1 MKKLYESYKSK
12 FVAAKEIAQ
21 KYGLPVEKLDEAI
34 SEISDFHLTVPVV
47 GAFSTGKS
55 SLINAVLGQEI
66 LATDIT
72 AETAVPAEI
81 CYGDNCITY
90 FRNDNGSSYTGSV
103 EDFNTQKLSFKEF
116 SHVQVTLDNEF
127 LSQIPSVKIV
137 DMPGFDSGY
146 EVHDKAIKDYLP
158 KSLAYVIAAAEDDG
172 TLHDSVL
179 RFLDD
184 LKISNMPVYLVITK
198 ADDKDSIDDVK
209 NELKKLMST
218 RMGLDDI
225 KVAVTEASTD
235 EVDEFKAILLELQN
249 DSDAIFE
256 KHYTAKL
263 NEQLQLIH
271 TYLLQQLKAKNME
284 PEKLEEERKYFENK
298 INEIQ
303 NSLEKEKADFHS
315 QAESCIAD
323 IQQKVENELKGKKAS
338 LVNMLAQ
345 GSDISNRINNIVR
358 NTISTEINEN
368 FGAKLK
374 RYTDNVTQMM
384 QIDTSFDNVDLSL
397 LSKEDIEENESIKKT
412 LKEAITPLTT
422 TILGSLGGMLSSGG
436 LAALLGGSAATAG
449 TAAATGVAAAASG
462 AGAGAALGPIG
473 IICGAAIGVIA
484 GQILNKGMKSK
495 EYAQKR
501 EAAEQKVNQIID
513 EVCDKVKH
521 QIREQINSMI
531 NAVDNQIE
539 ASMSEQIAVQRK
551 ALDDLQARISSSAQ
565 EREKNE
571 AMIRND
577 LEIVNSMI
585 KNKEFENV

>member
-1 MKKLYESYKSK
+1 
-12 FVAAKEIAQ
+12 
-21 KYGLPVEKLDEAI
+21 
-34 SEISDFHLTVPVV
+34 
-47 GAFSTGKS
+47 
-55 SLINAVLGQEI
+55 
-66 LATDIT
+66 
-72 AETAVPAEI
+72 
-81 CYGDNCITY
+81 
-90 FRNDNGSSYTGSV
+90 
-103 EDFNTQKLSFKEF
+103 
-116 SHVQVTLDNEF
+116 
-127 LSQIPSVKIV
+127 
-137 DMPGFDSGY
+137 
-146 EVHDKAIKDYLP
+146 
-158 KSLAYVIAAAEDDG
+158 
-172 TLHDSVL
+172 
-179 RFLDD
+179 
-184 LKISNMPVYLVITK
+184 
-198 ADDKDSIDDVK
+198 
-209 NELKKLMST
+209 
-218 RMGLDDI
+218 
-225 KVAVTEASTD
+225 
-235 EVDEFKAILLELQN
+235 
-249 DSDAIFE
+249 
-256 KHYTAKL
+256 
-263 NEQLQLIH
+263 
-271 TYLLQQLKAKNME
+271 ME

-323 IQQKVENELKGKKAS
+323 IQQKVENELKGKKTS

-484 GQILNKGMKSK
+484 GQILNKGMKGK

-513 EVCDKVKH
+513 EVCDKVKQ

-531 NAVDNQIE
+531 NAVDDQIE
-539 ASMSEQIAVQRK
+539 ASMSEQVAVQRK